1 MILLI
6 VNAANP
12 GGLMAYAL
20 CKTGIPLM
28 EEIPWGSHVA
38 FFCETRVELLD
49 TCAVYFGAGLE
60 NNEFC
65 KWAVVDWISTKA
77 ARQALG
83 DGIPDFD
90 RHEAAGN
97 IELASGS
104 DLNFPGDT
112 FDVRRVLTRWRV
124 NLRRARE
131 RGYQGLRATRHAWVA
146 ASQSNRHFEDQRK
159 FAEVLEGQPMLALE
173 TYELGGNRAADV
185 PDVVRAHDLTI
196 ARCHGYW
203 QFTETPDSKQATAR
217 IRQLKDALTFMS
229 MPFPWPRV
237 ADRASARRARP
248 DRERRFQQGNRSRA
262 RSQPAHG

>member
-6 VNAANP
+6 AHAANP

-20 CKTGIPLM
+20 CETGISLM

-38 FFCETRVELLD
+38 FFCETRADLLD
-49 TCAVYFGAGLE
+49 TCAVYFGAGLQ

-65 KWAVVDWISTKA
+65 KWAVVDSISTKA
-77 ARQALG
+77 ACQALR
-83 DGIPDFD
+83 DDFD

-146 ASQSNRHFEDQRK
+146 AFR
-159 FAEVLEGQPMLALE
+159 G
-173 TYELGGNRAADV
+173 
-185 PDVVRAHDLTI
+185 
-196 ARCHGYW
+196 
-203 QFTETPDSKQATAR
+203 
-217 IRQLKDALTFMS
+217 
-229 MPFPWPRV
+229 
-237 ADRASARRARP
+237 
-248 DRERRFQQGNRSRA
+248 
-262 RSQPAHG
+262 PA